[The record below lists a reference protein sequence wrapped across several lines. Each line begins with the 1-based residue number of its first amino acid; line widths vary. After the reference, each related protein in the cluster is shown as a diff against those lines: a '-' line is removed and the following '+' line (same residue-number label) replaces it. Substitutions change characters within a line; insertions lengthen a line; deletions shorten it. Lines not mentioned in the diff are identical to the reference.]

1 MPLETKNETIKALGK
16 VACLQSLA
24 LGGQSVCLTEQM
36 RVTSS
41 VVASQ
46 TWCWVLWARESEL
59 RMVVKPAPPSR
70 RFHREG
76 HLPALTL
83 HGERAPLPAQGHQ
96 EKFLKLVTAVE
107 FSRCTTRLL
116 LKS

>member
-24 LGGQSVCLTEQM
+24 LGGQSVGLPEQL

-46 TWCWVLWARESEL
+46 TLCLVLCARESEL
-59 RMVVKPAPPSR
+59 RRVLKPALPSR

-76 HLPALTL
+76 HLPVLTL
-83 HGERAPLPAQGHQ
+83 HGERTPLPARGHQ
-96 EKFLKLVTAVE
+96 EKLLKLVTAVE